1 MFERREN
8 RNCWLQ
14 EEGLDD
20 GYPKVKNGGQ
30 ESRKTNMCTLR
41 KGIGGAERLRC
52 FFDGKNAGDMI
63 R

>member
-20 GYPKVKNGGQ
+20 GYPKVKIGGQ

-52 FFDGKNAGDMI
+52 FF
-63 R
+63 